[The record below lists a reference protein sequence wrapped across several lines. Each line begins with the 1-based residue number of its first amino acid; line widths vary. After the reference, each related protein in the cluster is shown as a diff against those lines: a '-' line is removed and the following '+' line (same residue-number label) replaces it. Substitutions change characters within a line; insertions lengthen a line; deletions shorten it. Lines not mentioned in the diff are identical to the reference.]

1 MFKIFRIR
9 LYYLSIVRG
18 FDILGILVKYFIV
31 EWMSERRFF
40 MRFIPKQYKR
50 DGLVQSDP
58 ERLRTVIEELGPT
71 FVKFGQILAD
81 RPDIISDKLR
91 QELKKLQTR
100 VEEFDHD
107 TAIRE
112 IEEEL
117 GGSIHQFFNNFEP
130 KCIGSASIGQVYKT
144 RLKTGEQ
151 VVVKI
156 QRPNI
161 EPKIRLDLQI
171 LRYLAAEL
179 AKEYPGFN
187 AVDMVGVV
195 DEFGDTLLT
204 ELNYLNEAAHAARFG
219 QMFRNSTTCKIPK
232 VYMELT
238 TSKMLV
244 MEYVEGIAPDNI
256 YALLTANIDP
266 KEIARNGANI
276 LLEMIFKYG
285 FFHADPHAGNLFIL
299 PDKRIAFI
307 DFGMVGV
314 LKPSHMQFLAG
325 FTLGLATKNATMIS
339 DSLLTLCGKKF
350 FAEKEE
356 LEFSVEAMLLR
367 HGAFK
372 YDNMNFS
379 MILNESV
386 NIILKYELRLPANF
400 YLLLKALAT
409 LEKFGHNL
417 DKQISL
423 AEIIK
428 PYAVDLIKQ
437 KFSPREIASDVY
449 EVLKDYVS
457 LMRDFPGEVNEILY
471 KLKQGKVIMDINLQ
485 QSEVLT
491 GSVKQVGRV
500 IGISVIICALLA
512 CSIVLMIYDK
522 HITLAGFMFGI
533 SIFFSV
539 WTLIRLFL
547 KVKL

>member
-9 LYYLSIVRG
+9 LYFLSIVRG
-18 FDILGILVKYFIV
+18 FDILGILLKYFIV

-100 VEEFDHD
+100 VEVFDHD

-117 GGSIHQFFNNFEP
+117 GGPISEVFDGWEP
-130 KCIGSASIGQVYKT
+130 RCIGSASIGQVYKT
-144 RLKTGEQ
+144 RLKSGEV

-156 QRPNI
+156 QRPHI

-195 DEFGDTLLT
+195 DEFGDTLLS

-219 QMFRNSTTCKIPK
+219 QMFRNSTICKIPK
-232 VYMELT
+232 VHMNLT
-238 TSKMLV
+238 TNKLLV
-244 MEYVEGIAPDNI
+244 MEYVEGIAPDNL
-256 YALLTANIDP
+256 YGLLAAGIDP
-266 KEIARNGANI
+266 KEIAHNGATV
-276 LLEMIFKYG
+276 LLDMIFKYG

-325 FTLGLATKNATMIS
+325 FTLGLATKNATLIS
-339 DSLLTLCGKKF
+339 DALLTLCGKKF
-350 FAEKEE
+350 FAEKED

-417 DKQISL
+417 DRQIVL
-423 AEIIK
+423 ADIIK
-428 PYAVDLIKQ
+428 PYAIDLVKQ
-437 KFSPREIASDVY
+437 KFSPREIASDIY
-449 EVLKDYVS
+449 EVLKDYVH

-485 QSEVLT
+485 QPEVLT
-491 GSVKQVGRV
+491 GSVKQLGRM
-500 IGISVIICALLA
+500 IGIAFIICALLVS
-512 CSIVLMIYDK
+512 SIVLMINDK
-522 HITLAGFMFGI
+522 HPGLAGFMFGI
-533 SIFFSV
+533 AIFFSL
-539 WTLIRLFL
+539 WMLMRLFI
-547 KVKL
+547 KVRF